1 MPGRRRHQQAP
12 PPPPPPPPPP
22 APLRRWGALLAMLAL
37 LWVMLFVAVPAAQRH
52 PALAPG
58 VQAIIDSGIEAGAIY
73 YTGVEQVAEAE
84 AAMRGVAR
92 PAPP

>member
-1 MPGRRRHQQAP
+1 MRQDVAMAP
-12 PPPPPPPPPP
+12 AGGQPP
-22 APLRRWGALLAMLAL
+22 ARALRRWGALLAMLAL